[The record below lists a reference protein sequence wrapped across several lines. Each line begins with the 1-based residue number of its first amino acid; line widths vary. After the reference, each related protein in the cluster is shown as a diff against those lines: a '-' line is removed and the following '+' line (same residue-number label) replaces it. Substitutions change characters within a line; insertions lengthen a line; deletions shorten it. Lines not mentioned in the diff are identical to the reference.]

1 MIELCGLVVGLGGGE
16 LILEISDG
24 GSLAIR
30 ADLGDPAFFPAVPG
44 DAFVSGG
51 AGLSDSS
58 GVAIILGAGGR
69 ADIGL
74 SVVQAVM
81 IDVVRHHTGRD
92 LHYLAVHVNG
102 DTASVSAE
110 RGVAL
115 GVEGVAVFGDVPFV
129 LVQSL
134 VIFGIHDGEFALGQ
148 AYPAKGV
155 AVAKPTIEKHGKD

>member
-58 GVAIILGAGGR
+58 GVAVVLGAGGR

-74 SVVQAVM
+74 AIVQAVM
-81 IDVVRHHTGRD
+81 IDVVRHHAGRD
-92 LHYLAVHVNG
+92 LYYLAVHVNG
-102 DTASVSAE
+102 NAGPFCAE

-115 GVEGVAVFGDVPFV
+115 GVKGVAVLGDVPLV

-134 VIFGIHDGEFALGQ
+134 VVIGIHDGEFALGQ